1 MIWPKEVV
9 SVEMLGETPEGRLA
23 LVMYWAVSLRAFQLG
38 VSSEKVRR
46 MTLKPNSEREV
57 ELMTPGTLR
66 VTVSSGMVTSRSI
79 SSAAWPGHWVLML
92 NWTLVNSGK
101 AMISLLKAM

>member
-1 MIWPKEVV
+1 MICPKGVV
-9 SVEMLGETPEGRLA
+9 SVERPAETPLGKLA
-23 LVMYWAVSLRAFQLG
+23 LDMYCTVSLRAFQFG

-46 MTLKPNSEREV
+46 ITLKPNSEREV
-57 ELMTPGTLR
+57 ELITPGTLR

-101 AMISLLKAM
+101 AMISLLKAT